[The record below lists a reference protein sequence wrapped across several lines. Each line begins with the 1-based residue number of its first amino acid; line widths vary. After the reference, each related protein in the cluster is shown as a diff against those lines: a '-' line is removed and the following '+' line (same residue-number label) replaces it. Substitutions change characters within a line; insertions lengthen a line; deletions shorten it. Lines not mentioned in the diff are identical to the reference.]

1 MNQCPKCGASASTDQ
16 LFCNNCGF
24 SFTVSPAAAKHK
36 KSWYIG
42 GGIALILLLT
52 FVFYFFFSGS
62 EEKTADRF
70 IEALESKDTAV
81 LRELLDSSQS
91 TIVIN
96 DTSIQALLDAT
107 SDGSI
112 LRDVENDLKN
122 KSSIYFTIKEQKHSL
137 LFKKQYVVVPSSYY
151 ISLTTP
157 EDATV
162 TVNDTKQSISKN
174 QTQKIGPFMIGNYP
188 LTASY
193 ESSYGKLTDQT
204 TVNFHRQKEENIS
217 VVFKGAYVTI
227 SSNRDDAI
235 LFVNGKSTGLQVNSS
250 SQIGPVATDGSVTVH
265 AEVQKDGTTFKSS
278 PYTIQSEESI
288 MLNIQTPPV
297 EKEKTVI
304 KEREVIVPGPRSY
317 ATSSSY
323 ILPGSDSYKLSYR
336 DISSLSS
343 SELRLAR
350 NEIYARHGYVF
361 KSKDLQAYFYEKS
374 WYTPDSSFRDSHLSS
389 VEKYNVD
396 FIKSYE

>member
-70 IEALESKDTAV
+70 VEALESKDTAV

-91 TIVIN
+91 NIVIS

-122 KSSIYFTIKEQKHSL
+122 KTSVYFTIKEQKHSL
-137 LFKKQYVVVPSSYY
+137 FFKKQYVVVPSPYY

-157 EDATV
+157 EDATI
-162 TVNDTKQSISKN
+162 TVNHTKQSISKN
-174 QTQKIGPFMIGNYP
+174 QTQKIGPFMIGNYS
-188 LTASY
+188 LTAFY

-204 TVNFHRQKEENIS
+204 TVNFHQQKEENIS
-217 VVFKGAYVTI
+217 LVFKGAYVTI

-235 LFVNGKSTGLQVNSS
+235 LFINGKSTGLQVNSS
-250 SQIGPVATDGSVTVH
+250 SQIGPIATDGSVTVH

-278 PYTIQSEESI
+278 PYTIQSEENI
-288 MLNIQTPPV
+288 VLNIQTPPV

-317 ATSSSY
+317 ATSSSF
-323 ILPGSDSYKLSYR
+323 ILPGSDSYKLSYS
-336 DISSLSS
+336 DISSLNSG
-343 SELRLAR
+343 ELRLAR

-361 KSKDLQAYFYEKS
+361 KSKDLQAYFYGKS
-374 WYTPDSSFRDSHLSS
+374 WYTPDSLFRDSYLSS

>member
-24 SFTVSPAAAKHK
+24 SFMVSSATAKHK

-42 GGIALILLLT
+42 GGIALILILT
-52 FVFYFFFSGS
+52 FVVYSLFSSS

-70 IEALESKDTAV
+70 IKALESKDTAV
-81 LRELLDSSQS
+81 VRELLDSSQS
-91 TIVIN
+91 NIVIS
-96 DTSIQALLDAT
+96 DTSIQALFDAT

-112 LRDVENDLKN
+112 LPEVENDLKN
-122 KSSIYFTIKEQKHSL
+122 KTSIYFTIKEQKRSL
-137 LFKKQYVVVPSSYY
+137 FFKKQYVVVPSPYY

-174 QTQKIGPFMIGNYP
+174 QAQKIGPFMIGNYP
-188 LTASY
+188 LVASY

-204 TVNFHRQKEENIS
+204 IVNFHRQKEEDIS
-217 VVFKGAYVTI
+217 LVFKGAYVTI

-265 AEVQKDGTTFKSS
+265 AEVQIDGTTFKSS
-278 PYTIQSEESI
+278 PYTIQNEEKI
-288 MLNIQTPPV
+288 TLNIQTPPV

-304 KEREVIVPGPRSY
+304 KEREVIVPRPRSY
-317 ATSSSY
+317 GTSSSY
-323 ILPGSDSYKLSYR
+323 ILPYSDSYKLSYS
-336 DISSLSS
+336 DISGLSS
-343 SELRLAR
+343 SELRMAR
-350 NEIYARHGYVF
+350 NEIYARHGYIF
-361 KSKDLQAYFYEKS
+361 KSKDLQAYFDGKS
-374 WYTPDSSFRDSHLSS
+374 WYMPDSSFRDSYLSS

>member
-16 LFCNNCGF
+16 LFRNNCGF
-24 SFTVSPAAAKHK
+24 SFMVSSAAAKHK

-42 GGIALILLLT
+42 GGIALILILT
-52 FVFYFFFSGS
+52 FVVYSLFSSS

-70 IEALESKDTAV
+70 IKALESKDTAV
-81 LRELLDSSQS
+81 VRELLDSSQS
-91 TIVIN
+91 NIVIS
-96 DTSIQALLDAT
+96 DTSIQALFDAT
-107 SDGSI
+107 SDDSI
-112 LRDVENDLKN
+112 LPEVENDLKN
-122 KSSIYFTIKEQKHSL
+122 KTSIYFTIKEQKRSL
-137 LFKKQYVVVPSSYY
+137 FFKKQYVVVPSPYY

-174 QTQKIGPFMIGNYP
+174 QAQKIGPFMIGNYP
-188 LTASY
+188 LVASY

-204 TVNFHRQKEENIS
+204 IVNFHRQKEEDIS
-217 VVFKGAYVTI
+217 LVFKGAYVTI

-265 AEVQKDGTTFKSS
+265 AEVQIDGTTFKSS
-278 PYTIQSEESI
+278 SYNIQNEEKI
-288 MLNIQTPPV
+288 TLNIQTPPV

-304 KEREVIVPGPRSY
+304 KEREVIVPRPRSY
-317 ATSSSY
+317 GTSSSY
-323 ILPGSDSYKLSYR
+323 ILPYSDSYKLSYS
-336 DISSLSS
+336 DISGLSS
-343 SELRLAR
+343 SELRMAR
-350 NEIYARHGYVF
+350 NEIYARHGYIF
-361 KSKDLQAYFYEKS
+361 KSKDLQAYFDGKS
-374 WYTPDSSFRDSHLSS
+374 WYMPDSSFRDSYLSS